1 MPIISLLHDT
11 HVLVLMADQRTGKT
25 LSRVFQS
32 MGATVHSAA
41 SQNEAIGLYW
51 RLFRAGIRPRV
62 VVTSW
67 SLTPQDSKE
76 YKYLE
81 MLGRQDIDGTALNL
95 LVNIIDLDPTAFLI
109 VYTQDPVQAQEILN
123 RSHINA
129 EVYSRHDYDPIDFV
143 VKIATHPGVSTQRID
158 HAEVSIE
165 VNANESRRKLTTR
178 SSAEIPAAEPRAQY
192 G

>member
-11 HVLVLMADQRTGKT
+11 HVLILMAERRTSNT
-25 LSRVFQS
+25 LTRIFQS
-32 MGATVHSAA
+32 MGATVHTAT

-95 LVNIIDLDPTAFLI
+95 LVNIIDLDPTAFLV
-109 VYTQDPVQAQEILN
+109 VYTQDPIQAHEILK
-123 RSHINA
+123 RSEITA
-129 EVYSRHDYDPIDFV
+129 TIFSRHEIDPIDFV
-143 VKIATHPGVSTQRID
+143 VQIATHPGINTQRID
-158 HAEVSIE
+158 VQEINTEVHA
-165 VNANESRRKLTTR
+165 AESRRRMTYR
-178 SSAEIPAAEPRAQY
+178 SSCEIPASEARVQY